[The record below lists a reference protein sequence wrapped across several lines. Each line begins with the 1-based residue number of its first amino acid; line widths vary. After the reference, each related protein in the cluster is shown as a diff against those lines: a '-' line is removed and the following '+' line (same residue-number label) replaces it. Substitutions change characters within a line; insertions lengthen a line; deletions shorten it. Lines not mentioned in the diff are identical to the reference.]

1 MGASL
6 FLVTNMEIKLESI
19 APNASINKWYR
30 EQLYAMIKEMRLDI
44 IQSVVRPY
52 RADLAMD
59 GITDWLGSVI
69 DSLINKWQTN
79 LANLSKDVA
88 TDFVGRSKTHYDK
101 RLHNMLK
108 KRGFIVNFRNSKYVE
123 EQAQIAIGEN
133 VALIKSVGN
142 QYLDNVR
149 AAVWRSVKGGYDLES
164 LVKQLMQID
173 GVTERRAKN
182 IARDQTAKANQ
193 AFEDARAAEL
203 GITKAIW
210 LHSSAVKEPRPE
222 HVAANGQRY
231 VIAEGIKFSDG
242 YWKPSQN
249 FGCKCRKY
257 LVIDI
262 PDTI

>member
-1 MGASL
+1 
-6 FLVTNMEIKLESI
+6 MEIKLESI

-44 IQSVVRPY
+44 IQSAVRPY
-52 RADLAMD
+52 RADLPMD
-59 GITDWLGSVI
+59 GITDWIGGVL

-108 KRGFIVNFRNSKYVE
+108 KRGFIVNFRNSRYVE

-133 VALIKSVGN
+133 VALIKSIGN

-173 GVTERRAKN
+173 GVTERRAKL
-182 IARDQTAKANQ
+182 IARDQTVKANQ
-193 AFEDARAAEL
+193 AFEDGRAREL
-203 GITKAIW
+203 GITEAYW
-210 LHSSAVKEPRPE
+210 LHSHAGKTWRPS
-222 HVAANGQRY
+222 HVAANGTRY
-231 VIAEGIKFSDG
+231 EIDKGLYLDG
-242 YWKPSQN
+242 KWTKTGEEIN
-249 FGCKCRKY
+249 CRCRKN
-257 LVIDI
+257 LIIEI
-262 PDTI
+262 PDSIVDTPLKAL

>member
-1 MGASL
+1 
-6 FLVTNMEIKLESI
+6 MEIKLESI

-52 RADLAMD
+52 RNDLAMD
-59 GITDWLGSVI
+59 GITDWIGGVL

-108 KRGFIVNFRNSKYVE
+108 KRGFIVNFRNSRYVE

-133 VALIKSVGN
+133 VALIKSIGN

-173 GVTERRAKN
+173 GVTERSAKN
-182 IARDQTAKANQ
+182 IARDQVVKANQ
-193 AFEDARAAEL
+193 AFEDARSAEL
-203 GITKAIW
+203 GIVEAYW
-210 LHSSAVKEPRPE
+210 LHSHAGKQPRPE

-231 VIAEGIKFSDG
+231 VIAEGIKFSNG
-242 YWKPSQN
+242 WYKPGEDFS
-249 FGCKCRKY
+249 CRCRKH
-257 LVIDI
+257 LIIEI
-262 PDTI
+262 PDSMIDSPLKAL

>member
-1 MGASL
+1 
-6 FLVTNMEIKLESI
+6 MEIKLESI

-59 GITDWLGSVI
+59 GITDWIGSVL
-69 DSLINKWQTN
+69 DKLISKWQTN

-88 TDFVGRSKTHYDK
+88 KDFVGRSRTHYDK

-108 KRGFIVNFRNSKYVE
+108 KRGFIVNFRNSRYVE

-133 VALIKSVGN
+133 VALIKSIGN

-193 AFEDARAAEL
+193 AFEKGRALEL
-203 GITKAIW
+203 GITHAIW
-210 LHSSAVKEPRPE
+210 RHSAAGREPRPS
-222 HVAANGQRY
+222 HVKANGTKYELAKECFIDNEYIQ
-231 VIAEGIKFSDG
+231 VSEKI
-242 YWKPSQN
+242 N
-249 FGCKCRKY
+249 CRCRAQ
-257 LVIDI
+257 LVIEI
-262 PDTI
+262 PDGQDGLISSLN

>member
-1 MGASL
+1 
-6 FLVTNMEIKLESI
+6 MEIKLESI

-52 RADLAMD
+52 RNDLAMD
-59 GITDWLGSVI
+59 GITDWIGSVL

-123 EQAQIAIGEN
+123 EQTQIAIGEN
-133 VALIKSVGN
+133 VALIKSIGN

-164 LVKQLMQID
+164 LIKQLMQID

-193 AFEDARAAEL
+193 AFEDARAGEL
-203 GITKAIW
+203 GITHAIW
-210 LHSSAVKEPRPE
+210 LHSSAVKHPRAQ
-222 HVAANGQRY
+222 HVVADGERY
-231 VIAEGIKFSDG
+231 EIAKGIKFSNG
-242 YWKPSQN
+242 WFKPSED

-257 LVIDI
+257 LIIEI
-262 PDTI
+262 PDSLVDSPIKSL

>member
-1 MGASL
+1 
-6 FLVTNMEIKLESI
+6 MEIKLESI

-30 EQLYAMIKEMRLDI
+30 EQLYAIVKEMRLDI

-59 GITDWLGSVI
+59 GITDWIGSVL
-69 DSLINKWQTN
+69 DKLISKWQAN
-79 LANLSKDVA
+79 LATLGDDIAK
-88 TDFVGRSKTHYDK
+88 DFVGRSRTHYDK

-108 KRGFIVNFRNSKYVE
+108 KRGFIVNFRNSRYVE

-133 VALIKSVGN
+133 VALIKSIGN

-173 GVTERRAKN
+173 GVTERRAKL

-193 AFEDARAAEL
+193 AFEKGRALEL
-203 GITKAIW
+203 GITHAIW
-210 LHSSAVKEPRPE
+210 RHSSAGRTFRHDHVK
-222 HVAANGQRY
+222 ANGMKYEIEKGAYISGEYIQP
-231 VIAEGIKFSDG
+231 AEKI
-242 YWKPSQN
+242 N
-249 FGCKCRKY
+249 CRCRAS
-257 LVIDI
+257 LVIEI
-262 PDTI
+262 PDNLNPNQMVSF